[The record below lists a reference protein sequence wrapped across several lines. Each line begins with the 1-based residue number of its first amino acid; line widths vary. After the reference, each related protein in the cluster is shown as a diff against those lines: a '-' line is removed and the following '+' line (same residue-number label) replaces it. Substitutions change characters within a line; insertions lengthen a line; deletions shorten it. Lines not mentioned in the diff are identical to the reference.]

1 MWSAR
6 FRSQIDMCPV
16 FWGQDRYRLLQI
28 RHNFA
33 ASKFL
38 QLVSSNVDMDHD
50 KQNTRNWSTT
60 WRLFRM
66 SVHWPAKWLNDHFG
80 WHPFRSLPLGSFHK
94 CPSGRKTQ
102 SLVTPMRWDTGNDGS
117 PKYGVLVG
125 YQKKGLENWWT
136 EFSWFI
142 PPSLSNR
149 ERVDLR

>member
-1 MWSAR
+1 MTGEISFPDWH
-6 FRSQIDMCPV
+6 PV
-16 FWGQDRYRLLQI
+16 FWGQDRYRLVQI

-66 SVHWPAKWLNDHFG
+66 SVYWPAKWLNDHFG

-94 CPSGRKTQ
+94 RPSGWKTQ

-117 PKYGVLVG
+117 PKYGALVG
-125 YQKKGLENWWT
+125 CQKIGVGKLMNGA
-136 EFSWFI
+136 FMVHPPI
-142 PPSLSNR
+142 PLLYR